1 MAANCQHP
9 EADTKNYQLTRQTP
23 GVVSRETAVHA
34 SAVLLGIMLLLAAES
49 LFDIGAASPV
59 LSGVVIVL
67 FYGLV
72 LGGAHLYFALRGEDG
87 VVPLEARW
95 RYLVL
100 LAIVFTSGAVAA
112 YGQDTTV
119 GPVELRDFGVGVALL
134 ALLVYAVA
142 EFASGYRTSKP
153 E

>member
-1 MAANCQHP
+1 M
-9 EADTKNYQLTRQTP
+9 
-23 GVVSRETAVHA
+23 VSRETAVHA
-34 SAVLLGIMLLLAAES
+34 SAVFLGIMVLLAAES
-49 LFDIGAASPV
+49 LFDIGADSPV

-87 VVPLEARW
+87 IVPVESRW
-95 RYLVL
+95 RFVAL
-100 LAIVFTSGAVAA
+100 LAVVLGSGAVAA

-119 GPVELRDFGVGVALL
+119 GPLDLRALGLGVTLVAAL
-134 ALLVYAVA
+134 AYVVSEA
-142 EFASGYRTSKP
+142 ASGYRSSQS